1 RSARLLAA
9 LDSLSETDPQGPGML
24 AGHTGHPGLGVLWI
38 SAAVTSAGPTTCPG
52 VPALLIGMSD
62 RSLSLRQR
70 MVLAGVRLQ
79 TDPG

>member
-1 RSARLLAA
+1 AQH
-9 LDSLSETDPQGPGML
+9 QGELVM
-24 AGHTGHPGLGVLWI
+24 GVLWI